1 MSKKL
6 ISSNDSES
14 SKALFGTI
22 IENQHIQSTVIN
34 DLSDRLDK
42 MDTRIDSLDTD
53 VDGSGDIN
61 TNNALIEN
69 DLSVKKDTNDPAVGY
84 KTVLGNDMELGVG
97 QFESKFLRG
106 LHQGAYRSS
115 INAIYYNHW
124 TPVPNSNNH
133 VRLIHPEI
141 KLAHPTP
148 TEAENTGSYNTFQI
162 GPLGTSKIDST
173 GSEINGVNN
182 NSFIVNLREQINNNN
197 NNDNMLSVK
206 MVSVCTQNDGPHIS
220 FENVSPD
227 VNSSSEVA
235 YIGAQ
240 VLTDNTGDQGSLV
253 FKTLKTTSET
263 NTNTGATTIESACE
277 ERLRINEHG
286 AVGIAGTNFGDAGAV
301 LTSNG
306 NAASVSWTTKETMF
320 TNPTFTTGIA
330 VGRSGGFAGLN
341 LINTT
346 NNHSWRF
353 AGPGNVF
360 TTGLSTDSNGLIL
373 AYIDGPLGQS
383 GSTETFTCHFNSNGS
398 LSIRNSF
405 FGNKT
410 ITVSD
415 DRLKFNE
422 EIINNGLETILQLN
436 PTKYDK
442 SLVLN
447 VEENTEREAGFIAQ
461 EVFKIPELKP
471 YVIEGNQEHP
481 WRINYTCIIPYLVS
495 AIKEL
500 KMQVEELKK

>member
-69 DLSVKKDTNDPAVGY
+69 DLSVKKDINDPVNVGY
-84 KTVLGNDMELGVG
+84 KTVLGDNMDLGVG
-97 QFESKFLRG
+97 IFESKFLRG
-106 LHQGAYRSS
+106 LHQGAFSSS
-115 INAIYYNHW
+115 INAIYYDHW
-124 TPVPNSNNH
+124 NFIQVPHPENNGTFVNNH

-148 TEAENTGSYNTFQI
+148 LAADITGSYNTFQI
-162 GPLGTSKIDST
+162 GPLGTSNIDSS

-240 VLTDNTGDQGSLV
+240 VLTDSDGDQGSLV
-253 FKTLKTTSET
+253 FKTLKTTALT
-263 NTNTGATTIESACE
+263 NTNTGAITIESACE
-277 ERLRINEHG
+277 ERLTINQHG
-286 AVGIAGTNFGDAGAV
+286 AIGVFDADPLPTPSFGLPGAV
-301 LTSNG
+301 FTSNG
-306 NAASVSWTTKETMF
+306 GWLPPTWTTPYYFGANLSTDQSLP
-320 TNPTFTTGIA
+320 NDNTFT
-330 VGRSGGFAGLN
+330 
-341 LINTT
+341 INFVPYLPSPYNNNNDDMT
-346 NNHSWRF
+346 NNVWTC
-353 AGPGNVF
+353 P
-360 TTGLSTDSNGLIL
+360 TTGLYKVSLRVLVAAEGDDIRSSDIYIVRNDGTTD
-373 AYIDGPLGQS
+373 
-383 GSTETFTCHFNSNGS
+383 
-398 LSIRNSF
+398 F
-405 FGNKT
+405 F
-410 ITVSD
+410 
-415 DRLKFNE
+415 
-422 EIINNGLETILQLN
+422 
-436 PTKYDK
+436 
-442 SLVLN
+442 
-447 VEENTEREAGFIAQ
+447 EAGAKYFNNTNDDVQ
-461 EVFKIPELKP
+461 ETTLNCETLIPITAGDTLTGRGRVVLSSGTVRTFKQTATAGGKATELII
-471 YVIEGNQEHP
+471 V
-481 WRINYTCIIPYLVS
+481 RII
-495 AIKEL
+495 
-500 KMQVEELKK
+500 

>member
-42 MDTRIDSLDTD
+42 MDTRIDSLGT
-53 VDGSGDIN
+53 SGDIN
-61 TNNALIEN
+61 TNNALIQN
-69 DLSVKKDTNDPAVGY
+69 DLSVKKDTNDSAVGY
-84 KTVLGNDMELGVG
+84 KTVLGNDMDLGVG
-97 QFESKFLRG
+97 KFQSKFLRG
-106 LHQGAYRSS
+106 NGSGLFSS
-115 INAIYYNHW
+115 NVNAIYYDLW
-124 TPVPNSNNH
+124 SPVINTDPLVPPHH

-141 KLAHPTP
+141 KLAHQTP
-148 TEAENTGSYNTFQI
+148 SYTSENVGNYNTFQI
-162 GPLGTSKIDST
+162 GPLGTSNIDST
-173 GSEINGVNN
+173 GSIIPGNDINN
-182 NSFIVNLREQINNNN
+182 NYFKVNLRENVDSTNI
-197 NNDNMLSVK
+197 LSVK
-206 MVSVCTQNDGPHIS
+206 MGSVCTQNDGPNIS
-220 FENVSPD
+220 FENVNPD
-227 VNSSSEVA
+227 VGSRSEVA

-240 VLTDNTGDQGSLV
+240 VLTDSDGDQGSLV
-253 FKTLKTTSET
+253 FKTLST
-263 NTNTGATTIESACE
+263 NTDNGTTVSECSE
-277 ERLRINEHG
+277 KLRINNVG
-286 AVGIAGTNFGDAGAV
+286 AIGIGGTNFGDANAV

-306 NAASVSWTTKETMF
+306 NAASVIWTNDPIF
-320 TNPTFTTGIA
+320 NRLVIQDTGSGGGIDIN
-330 VGRSGGFAGLN
+330 RIGGFAN
-341 LINTT
+341 INIINSS
-346 NNHSWRF
+346 NNHLWRF
-353 AGPGNVF
+353 AGPGQVN
-360 TTGLSTDSNGLIL
+360 SDINDSNGLL
-373 AYIDGPLGQS
+373 LEYADGPLGQP
-383 GSTETFTCHFNSNGS
+383 GTTEYFNCHFNSNGS